1 MKVQYFSTTDLD
13 ILRSHND
20 LQCEIFDNKGEGG
33 LKLHPKHIKM
43 IDSWKW
49 PHCKLAK
56 PT

>member
-43 IDSWKW
+43 IDS
-49 PHCKLAK
+49 
-56 PT
+56 